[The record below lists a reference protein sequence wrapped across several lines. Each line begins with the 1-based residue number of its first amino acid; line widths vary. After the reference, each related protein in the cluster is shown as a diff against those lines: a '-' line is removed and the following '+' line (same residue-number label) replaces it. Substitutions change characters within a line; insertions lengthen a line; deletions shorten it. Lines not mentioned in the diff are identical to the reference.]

1 MLLCYMIYMKEIVL
15 QSKLNML
22 LGLSIM
28 IDKIFIILNIKSIA
42 KKLRSRSENLT
53 NNFQLCLFKLK
64 DFLKLTMNLMTNSK
78 WWN

>member
-1 MLLCYMIYMKEIVL
+1 MKEIVL

-42 KKLRSRSENLT
+42 KKLRIRSENLT
-53 NNFQLCLFKLK
+53 NNFHLCLFKLK